1 MTCAACASSRVEP
14 TPVLARS
21 LPPIPAYVAPV
32 KAPEPTVGGDPKVFA
47 GQALVALDKANGRL
61 VSARAWYEG
70 VAQDYAATAGGIRR

>member
-14 TPVLARS
+14 RPVVARG

-32 KAPEPTVGGDPKVFA
+32 KPPEPTVGGDPKVFA

-61 VSARAWYEG
+61 VSTRAWYEG
-70 VAQDYAATAGGIRR
+70 VAQDYAATAGGAPR